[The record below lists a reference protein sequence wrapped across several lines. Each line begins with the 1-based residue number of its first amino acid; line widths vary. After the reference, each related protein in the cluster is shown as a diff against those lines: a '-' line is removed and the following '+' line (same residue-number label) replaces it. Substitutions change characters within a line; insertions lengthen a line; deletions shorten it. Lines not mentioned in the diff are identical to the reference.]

1 MDSDDAGA
9 PFAGAPAGGLR
20 EAIAAALAAGDWP
33 WPASVRS
40 DDSFIDGLCE
50 LASAFERAGVGEL
63 ALAAAVADEHAERS
77 AIARVLLHARRVAR
91 GSSPHGPPDARAR
104 AARPLEART
113 LAEAFELLAGEGIE
127 DIVMHRR
134 IVAAIAAPPPGVRLH
149 SHRRTAAHDV
159 RLASIRF
166 SDDAAPADKFGAW
179 SAALGADV
187 GAHDA
192 GAGVHVRVAQ
202 PASSALAAW
211 FDTLDAGPD
220 VWSWPPPEEP
230 RPLVAPA
237 MTFSA
242 SRLNGFVKCPRRWF
256 FEYLCDA
263 LDDEGS
269 AAATYGKV
277 FHEALEALHRA
288 IRLPAEFSGNAILE
302 RLHLELDLAFQ
313 RNEAQF
319 ASRLE
324 LEVSRLRARAVAAH
338 YARWLRAEAQDH
350 PMHVEAVESLQRW
363 TMGRHEF
370 VGFVDRIDRPAG
382 GGPITIYDY
391 KTGRIE
397 EDPREYVA
405 AMRRGEEAQLAL
417 YYTVRRMRGDQVGR
431 LALISL
437 RDPRDPVWVLA
448 LDMTDDAGVAV
459 VERSERSGVVRGSCT
474 PQDIETAVETLLARA
489 DLLTGG
495 GLEHFEVGEDP
506 PCSYCA
512 YARACRERP
521 DEGERV
527 FAR

>member
-1 MDSDDAGA
+1 MDPEDPSTPSSDAAAGE
-9 PFAGAPAGGLR
+9 LR
-20 EAIAAALAAGDWP
+20 AAIAAALAAGDWP
-33 WPASVRS
+33 WPSSLRS
-40 DDSFIDGLCE
+40 EDAFIDGLCE
-50 LASAFERAGVGEL
+50 LAAAFERAGVGEL

-77 AIARVLLHARRVAR
+77 AIARVLLHARRVTR
-91 GSSPHGPPDARAR
+91 GSLPVRASDPTRLAPR
-104 AARPLEART
+104 ALEART
-113 LAEAFELLAGEGIE
+113 LAEAFALVAREGIV

-134 IVAAIAAPPPGVRLH
+134 IVGAIAAPPPGVRLH
-149 SHRRTAAHDV
+149 PQRIAALAK
-159 RLASIRF
+159 RLASITF
-166 SDDAAPADKFGAW
+166 SDDALVPDRFAGW
-179 SAALGADV
+179 SAALGTDV
-187 GAHDA
+187 GESAAEPD
-192 GAGVHVRVAQ
+192 VHVRVGQ

-211 FDTLDAGPD
+211 FESLDAGPD
-220 VWSWPPPEEP
+220 VWAWPPPEEP

-256 FEYLCDA
+256 FDYLCDA
-263 LDDEGS
+263 VDDEGS

-302 RLHLELDLAFQ
+302 RLHFELDLAFA
-313 RNEAQF
+313 RNEAHF

-338 YARWLRAEAQDH
+338 YARWLRAEAHDH
-350 PMHVEAVESLQRW
+350 PMQVEAVESLQRW
-363 TMGRHEF
+363 TMGGHEF

-417 YYTVRRMRGDQVGR
+417 YYTVRRMRGDDVGR

-474 PQDIETAVETLLARA
+474 PQDIEAAIETLLARA
-489 DLLTGG
+489 DMLTGG
-495 GLEHFEVGEDP
+495 GLEHFDVGEDP

>member
-230 RPLVAPA
+230 RRLVAPA

-288 IRLPAEFSGNAILE
+288 IACRQNFPATRSSS
-302 RLHLELDLAFQ
+302 AFIWSSIS
-313 RNEAQF
+313 RSSATKRSSHHGWSLRSAACAPARSRRIMRVGCAPKRRIIRCTSRRSNRCSVGRWADTNLSASSTASTARPAAARSPSTIIRRG
-319 ASRLE
+319 ASRRTRANM
-324 LEVSRLRARAVAAH
+324 SRRCAA
-338 YARWLRAEAQDH
+338 AKKPSWRCTTPCAAC
-350 PMHVEAVESLQRW
+350 
-363 TMGRHEF
+363 
-370 VGFVDRIDRPAG
+370 AG
-382 GGPITIYDY
+382 T
-391 KTGRIE
+391 R
-397 EDPREYVA
+397 
-405 AMRRGEEAQLAL
+405 
-417 YYTVRRMRGDQVGR
+417 
-431 LALISL
+431 
-437 RDPRDPVWVLA
+437 
-448 LDMTDDAGVAV
+448 
-459 VERSERSGVVRGSCT
+459 
-474 PQDIETAVETLLARA
+474 
-489 DLLTGG
+489 
-495 GLEHFEVGEDP
+495 
-506 PCSYCA
+506 
-512 YARACRERP
+512 
-521 DEGERV
+521 
-527 FAR
+527 